1 MAHQVGTKKDLNT
14 YNIHNWIYRLH
25 IYIYWTLIELRL
37 SAPQKLGG
45 GELSPWGNQ
54 YGGIQ
59 DIDVWRN
66 PQWFSWDLGRFL
78 CNRAG

>member
-1 MAHQVGTKKDLNT
+1 MAHQVGTKKDLNI

-45 GELSPWGNQ
+45 GNSL
-54 YGGIQ
+54 
-59 DIDVWRN
+59 
-66 PQWFSWDLGRFL
+66 LGEISMEGSRT
-78 CNRAG
+78 

>member
-1 MAHQVGTKKDLNT
+1 MAHQVGTKKDLNI

-45 GELSPWGNQ
+45 GTLSLGKS
-54 YGGIQ
+54 
-59 DIDVWRN
+59 VWRD
-66 PQWFSWDLGRFL
+66 PGHRRMEESTRVFMGFGDVSL
-78 CNRAG
+78 